1 MKRILNSAMLFT
13 AFAVLAFVMAPS
25 ARAASPHCSNATLN
39 GSYSAT
45 ITGTLGT
52 SPFAE
57 LDLVT
62 STGNG
67 TFTGTGTQSVD
78 GTINTVSITAT
89 YTVNSNCSGSATL
102 TVGTMTIT
110 QNFNIQPD
118 GSEVDI
124 ISTSSGTTITAVAK
138 RLGGPYGD

>member
-1 MKRILNSAMLFT
+1 MKRILNVAVSVT
-13 AFAVLAFVMAPS
+13 AFAVLGLIMAPG
-25 ARAASPHCSNATLN
+25 ARAQGGAHCSNATLR

-67 TFTGTGTQSVD
+67 TFSGSGTNSTGGVISSV
-78 GTINTVSITAT
+78 TFTAT
-89 YTVNSNCSGSATL
+89 YTVNSDCSGSAVLSTG
-102 TVGTMTIT
+102 VT
-110 QNFNIQPD
+110 QNFNIKAD
-118 GSEVDI
+118 GSEVMFI
-124 ISTSSGTTITAVAK
+124 ATNSGATITGDAK
-138 RLGGPYGD
+138 RLNSLN

>member
-1 MKRILNSAMLFT
+1 LTR
-13 AFAVLAFVMAPS
+13 
-25 ARAASPHCSNATLN
+25 
-39 GSYSAT
+39 
-45 ITGTLGT
+45 
-52 SPFAE
+52 
-57 LDLVT
+57 T

-67 TFTGTGTQSVD
+67 TFTGTGTQSID
-78 GTINTVSITAT
+78 GAINTVSITAT

-102 TVGTMTIT
+102 TVGGMTVT

-138 RLGGPYGD
+138 RLGRAHGD